1 MAGLDIGARRVQVV
15 VDDHVPLERWVVI
28 RDGETTTLAVTQ
40 VREPV
45 EPIYK
50 AWWFWTLVGIAA
62 AGGATGAVFALRS
75 GDSPGSPN
83 PTGVNVAV
91 NANQAFGGSP

>member
-1 MAGLDIGARRVQVV
+1 MFFFVSSGLFAALFARLR
-15 VDDHVPLERWVVI
+15 LCS
-28 RDGETTTLAVTQ
+28 
-40 VREPV
+40 
-45 EPIYK
+45 K

-75 GDSPGSPN
+75 GDSPGGPN